1 MKVQSRHQP
10 PSQTLLWP
18 TKNCCWYP
26 ITDTTTQKLR
36 KIFLFFW
43 KSAIKIRKI
52 WVRHKNSSQNLKKQ
66 HKHKTPCCD
75 CVCVWDRKRENVSIC
90 VRAFVMKH
98 NSSFIIR
105 ETAKRHINQRPP
117 LPDMWMNPEPA
128 ETVRSC
134 QAELRIGWG
143 NRGVESPACPP
154 SLLLVCFRGDMLGA
168 CVGVSECM
176 RCKGWTPALQGP
188 MYLMM
193 SL

>member
-117 LPDMWMNPEPA
+117 PRHVDEPRASRDREELPSWA
-128 ETVRSC
+128 
-134 QAELRIGWG
+134 A
-143 NRGVESPACPP
+143 NRMRKQGCRKPCLPP
-154 SLLLVCFRGDMLGA
+154 L
-168 CVGVSECM
+168 
-176 RCKGWTPALQGP
+176 TPARLF
-188 MYLMM
+188 
-193 SL
+193 